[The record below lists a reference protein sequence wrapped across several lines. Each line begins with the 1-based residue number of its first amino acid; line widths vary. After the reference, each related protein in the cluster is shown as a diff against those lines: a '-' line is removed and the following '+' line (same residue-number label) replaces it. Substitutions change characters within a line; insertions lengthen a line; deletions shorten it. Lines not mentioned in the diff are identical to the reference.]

1 MAAKAAGFTFVHH
14 TELRSAIQPAAESVT
29 DSSAPDSA
37 ADVEGAVGSNADDE
51 VRSSFAAAALQE
63 NEDTESTPINEP
75 SQGAAARPQQVII
88 INILNSIWNVC
99 L

>member
-14 TELRSAIQPAAESVT
+14 TELRSAIQPA
-29 DSSAPDSA
+29 PDSA
-37 ADVEGAVGSNADDE
+37 ADVEGAVGSHADDE

-63 NEDTESTPINEP
+63 NEDTESTPIKEP

-88 INILNSIWNVC
+88 INILNSIWNLC